1 MTTPEAASAAAPRSQ
16 IPAWVLSS
24 TDTSLQ
30 TLVRVSANVF
40 ARIESLRTS
49 ELSANPTELRQQ
61 ALALQQL
68 LPHTTNLATINP
80 DSIRDPQ
87 AVMTRLRAERD
98 EAGQERDEACWS
110 QEA

>member
-1 MTTPEAASAAAPRSQ
+1 MTTPVAASAAAPRSQ

-24 TDTSLQ
+24 TDTFLQ
-30 TLVRVSANVF
+30 TLIRVSAIVF

-49 ELSANPTELRQQ
+49 ELSTNPTELCQQ

-80 DSIRDPQ
+80 DSIHDSQ
-87 AVMTRLRAERD
+87 AVMTRL
-98 EAGQERDEACWS
+98 
-110 QEA
+110 

>member
-1 MTTPEAASAAAPRSQ
+1 MMTPEAALAAAPRPQ
-16 IPAWVLSS
+16 IPTWVLSS

-40 ARIESLRTS
+40 ARIESLQTS
-49 ELSANPTELRQQ
+49 ELSANPTELRHQ

-80 DSIRDPQ
+80 DTIRDRQ
-87 AVMTRLRAERD
+87 AIMT
-98 EAGQERDEACWS
+98 
-110 QEA
+110 

>member
-16 IPAWVLSS
+16 IPVWVLSS
-24 TDTSLQ
+24 TDTALQ

-40 ARIESLRTS
+40 TQIESLRTS
-49 ELSANPTELRQQ
+49 ELFTNPTELRQQ

-80 DSIRDPQ
+80 DPIRDPP
-87 AVMTRLRAERD
+87 AVMT
-98 EAGQERDEACWS
+98 
-110 QEA
+110 

>member
-1 MTTPEAASAAAPRSQ
+1 MTTPEAASAAAPRPQ
-16 IPAWVLSS
+16 IPAWVLLS

-30 TLVRVSANVF
+30 TLVRVSANVL
-40 ARIESLRTS
+40 AQIESLRTS

-68 LPHTTNLATINP
+68 LPHTTNLTTINP
-80 DSIRDPQ
+80 DTIHDPQ

-98 EAGQERDEACWS
+98 EAR
-110 QEA
+110 